1 MLSASEITELLAVR
15 GDDQERLF
23 ARARACRRAAH
34 GDNVYVRGV
43 TEVTNVCTV
52 NCDYCPMRKD
62 NTADNDIYWLSTDE
76 LVAAAGA
83 VRASGINVVLFQAG
97 EAGRTT
103 RVVGE
108 ALPRIRALFGDDV
121 EIMLNLGNKSRDDY
135 AYLRDQGATTYILK
149 HESANPEIN
158 QRMRHESLES
168 RLRCMTDLLELGY
181 RVGTGG
187 IVGLPGQ
194 TLVDIADDIVLARD
208 MGVHMCSFTPFV
220 PAARTPLEGHP
231 PGDVDVTLNAV
242 AASRI
247 VAPHWLIPSV
257 SALEKTATGGQGRGY
272 AAGANVLTINFTP
285 DKNLDQYLI
294 YGEQRFVVRG
304 DYAARLL
311 ADTGLTASRSPYTV
325 AARAA

>member
-1 MLSASEITELLAVR
+1 MLSSPEIAELLTVR
-15 GDDQERLF
+15 GSDQERLF
-23 ARARACRRAAH
+23 EEARAHRHKAH

-43 TEVTNVCTV
+43 AEVTNVCTV

-62 NTADNDIYWLSTDE
+62 NTADNDVYWLSTDE
-76 LVAAAGA
+76 LVSVAEA
-83 VRASGINVVLFQAG
+83 VRASGINVVLLQAG

-103 RVVGE
+103 SVVGK
-108 ALPRIRALFGDDV
+108 ALPRIREMFDDDV

-135 AYLRDQGATTYILK
+135 AYLRDHGATSYIIK
-149 HESANPEIN
+149 HESANAEIN

-194 TLVDIADDIVLARD
+194 TLADVADDILLARD

-220 PAARTPLEGHP
+220 PAARTPLAGHR
-231 PGDVDVTLNAV
+231 PGDIDVTLNAIAV
-242 AASRI
+242 SRI
-247 VAPHWLIPSV
+247 VGPDWLIPSV
-257 SALEKTATGGQGRGY
+257 SALEKTASGGQGRGY

-285 DKNLDQYLI
+285 DSNLEQYLI
-294 YGEQRFVVRG
+294 YGEQRFVVRR
-304 DYAARLL
+304 DYADRLL
-311 ADTGLTASRSPYTV
+311 ASTGLVATRSPYTV
-325 AARAA
+325 AARNA